1 MAGIWGVDARF
12 TLRDSGGS
20 RSDLGMIS
28 ISHAGLAHRTNA
40 RLAHS

>member
-20 RSDLGMIS
+20 QSDLGLVS
-28 ISHAGLAHRTNA
+28 ISRAGLAHGANA